1 MSLQSIMNKNK
12 QNIQFTIDKI
22 LYIVYNANR
31 KTKQRR
37 IGYDNL

>member
-1 MSLQSIMNKNK
+1 MYLQSIMNKNE

-31 KTKQRR
+31 KDKTKE
-37 IGYDNL
+37 DWL